1 MNYKPKCYKCECK
14 MIENHFILNNEES
27 TFDIRVDQSLSII
40 IERMKEILNG
50 RRKTVYLTRGM
61 RDIDISYSDGKWQLF
76 DEFDI
81 YEFEYEI

>member
-1 MNYKPKCYKCECK
+1 MNYKSKYYKCECK
-14 MIENHFILNNEES
+14 MIENHFILSNEES
-27 TFDIRVDQSLSII
+27 TFDIRVDQSLSVI

-61 RDIDISYSDGKWQLF
+61 RDIDISYADGKWQLF